1 MGRFTYQKGGWH
13 LIRAFAKLVH
23 DGYKCKLVL
32 LGTGELKEYKEYRES
47 VKLEKARIRMEKE
60 QQKHIQNINN
70 QKKEIE
76 VKDTV
81 EQQEVKDVPEQQT
94 IKPAVVQP
102 KKQTKIKK
110 HEEPK
115 VLNITK
121 EEHLEPEI
129 VEPQQLKLKY
139 YQPTKHTRLEEKNT
153 TINDI

>member
-1 MGRFTYQKGGWH
+1 
-13 LIRAFAKLVH
+13 
-23 DGYKCKLVL
+23 
-32 LGTGELKEYKEYRES
+32 
-47 VKLEKARIRMEKE
+47 MEKE

-94 IKPAVVQP
+94 IKPAVVQS

-121 EEHLEPEI
+121 EEHLEPEA

-139 YQPTKHTRLEEKNT
+139 YQPIKHTRLEEKNT